1 MSNKISK
8 DEVRKAAQLS
18 NIGLDENEVEKLQ
31 SEMESILD
39 YVGILEKIDTTD
51 VEPTSYTVCL
61 ENIVR
66 EDGEE
71 PSLAK
76 KDLQSIEQG
85 KFLDQAPQTQ
95 KEFFKTHPIF
105 VSKK

>member
-8 DEVRKAAQLS
+8 DEVRKVAQLS
-18 NIGLDENEVEKLQ
+18 NIDLDENEVEKLQ
-31 SEMESILD
+31 GEMESILD
-39 YVGILEKIDTTD
+39 YVGILEKLDTTG

-66 EDGEE
+66 EDGGELSPE
-71 PSLAK
+71 K
-76 KDLQSIEQG
+76 KDLQSIKQS